1 MSQVERATDKV
12 AAALGRVNVEQAK
25 YDQLVRAGSANR
37 AQLVA
42 QYEKLAD
49 AQRRHR
55 STVRD
60 AVRAHHDL
68 SAAASA
74 AVAPVGGLLG
84 TIGNLG
90 GSAAT
95 GAASLGRLGGAIGG
109 VAAAAATAVAVAG
122 VADMLVDVG
131 RAAVTASQSLWLLPS
146 ALAAAGT
153 GFAALKIGFL
163 GFADAIK
170 EVRDPEKFA
179 EALQSL
185 SPNAQQ
191 AALSI
196 RELLPAFDGL
206 KNSVQD
212 SLFAGVAP
220 QIEALTQQYLPT
232 LETMLSSVA
241 GAFNTMFSDAVGVL
255 QANPDLVE
263 NISNNI
269 QASFRNL
276 AQAAGPLT
284 EALTRLVSV
293 GSDFLPGIADA
304 AANAAT
310 EFANFIAQAAAT
322 GDLQRWIQDGI
333 TAAQDLGSA
342 IWDIGK
348 IIYDTFGSAK
358 PEEFRDSLNS
368 IVATIN
374 FVGDSITT
382 LQSIWNGFATAAEWA
397 INRVIDAVNGLL
409 TPLRAAAGIISMLP
423 GVDIPTAIPHV
434 DAPIAGTPVPVA
446 GAPATGLGGSA
457 GVGGLTAGAGAGA
470 AAGGVAG
477 LAGPTGW
484 SPRPVP
490 AAPSSGSGGGPR
502 LPDAPVVPYDSTLP
516 PGFEGMAQDA
526 STFTTLSS
534 YLDARH
540 DLAEKQARLEQ
551 LEKDNNATADDVQ
564 KARND
569 VIEAEQDLHAAELRL
584 YEARD
589 NTYQQMVKSGNSY
602 ASQLGDIGAQLDQDF
617 GISRG
622 LAGIAENVT
631 KFVANLA
638 AAPLLGKLS
647 AISQAS
653 PSQGGHGLMG
663 VLAAQGAFGPQF
675 TGLAQ
680 QQQSYSYAASAL
692 GPAALR
698 PGTGYLGD
706 AALLANVPPGTYS
719 QTGIADLTRGIGDCS
734 SAVED
739 LVNLL
744 DGRPTGGRS
753 LSTGNADSWLPQH
766 GFLPGTGGP
775 GDFRVA
781 FNSGHM
787 QATLPGGTPFNW
799 GSPGA
804 AARRGIGGT
813 GADDP
818 ALTQHYYR
826 PVAAPGV
833 SAAPGVGVT
842 PDSVLYSP
850 ANTNPALTNPTAPL
864 PPVTGASA
872 PFTPGQ
878 YGGVAPA
885 ATPGGGGFGLTG
897 GGALGAAMQA
907 GGAALDAMAPGAGQA
922 AQTGIKLINR
932 GIEFGAQAVGI
943 GVDGLIETL
952 VPFGGSDMAA
962 NNWVTRLAGAFASA
976 APALPNLAGDQA
988 GPTAEQVAGAD
999 PNATQHGQAAGQ
1011 PAGPVSI
1018 TVNNQRATEDGTG
1031 RDIAYHWQ
1039 QAHTTPGRG

>member
-25 YDQLVRAGSANR
+25 YDDLVRSGSASR
-37 AQLVA
+37 ARLVA
-42 QYEKLAD
+42 QYERLET

-55 STVRD
+55 STIRD
-60 AVRAHHDL
+60 AIRAHRDL
-68 SAAASA
+68 STATSA

-84 TIGNLG
+84 TIGRLG
-90 GSAAT
+90 GSAT
-95 GAASLGRLGGAIGG
+95 GSAASVSRLGGAIGG
-109 VAAAAATAVAVAG
+109 LATAASATVVVAAAAE
-122 VADMLVDVG
+122 MLFDVG
-131 RAAVTASQSLWLLPS
+131 RAAVTATQSLWLLPS

-196 RELLPAFDGL
+196 RELMPAFDGL

-232 LETMLSSVA
+232 LESMLSSVA
-241 GAFNTMFSDAVGVL
+241 GSFNTMFSDAVGVL
-255 QANPDLVE
+255 QANPDLIE
-263 NISNNI
+263 NISTNV
-269 QASFRNL
+269 QTAFRNL

-284 EALTRLVSV
+284 EALTRLMSV
-293 GSDFLPGIADA
+293 GSDFLPGLADA

-310 EFANFIAQAAAT
+310 EFANFVAQAAAT

-333 TAAQDLGSA
+333 TAAKELGDA
-342 IWDIGK
+342 IWNIGK

-358 PEEFRDSLNS
+358 PEEFRQSLDS
-368 IVATIN
+368 IVNTIN
-374 FVGDSITT
+374 FVGNAITG
-382 LQSIWNGFATAAEWA
+382 LQTVWNGFATAAEWA
-397 INRVIDAVNGLL
+397 INRVIDAANTLL
-409 TPLRAAAGIISMLP
+409 APLRAAAGILSMLP
-423 GVDIPTAIPHV
+423 GVEMPTAIPYV
-434 DAPIAGTPVPVA
+434 NAPVAGTPVPAA
-446 GAPATGLGGSA
+446 GAAGGIGGAAALGGR
-457 GVGGLTAGAGAGA
+457 AGAGGL
-470 AAGGVAG
+470 AG

-490 AAPSSGSGGGPR
+490 APPPDSGRGSGPR

-516 PGFEGMAQDA
+516 PGFDGIAQTA
-526 STFTTLSS
+526 GGFSALSS

-551 LEKDNNATADDVQ
+551 LERDNNATADDRL

-569 VIEAEQDLHAAELRL
+569 VIEAEQDLQAAELRL

-589 NTYQQMVKSGNSY
+589 NAYGQMVKSGNRY
-602 ASQLGDIGAQLDQDF
+602 ATQLGEIGAQLDQDF

-622 LAGIAENVT
+622 LAGIAENIT

-638 AAPLLGKLS
+638 AAPLLGQLS

-663 VLAAQGAFGPQF
+663 ILGAQGVFGPRF

-680 QQQSYSYAASAL
+680 QQYGYAASAL

-698 PGTGYLGD
+698 PGYGGYLGD
-706 AALLANVPPGTYS
+706 AALLANVPAGTYS

-753 LSTGNADSWLPQH
+753 MSTGNAAEWLTSR
-766 GFLPGTGGP
+766 GFLPGRGGP

-799 GSPGA
+799 GSQAA

-826 PVAAPGV
+826 PVD
-833 SAAPGVGVT
+833 SSGVT
-842 PDSVLYSP
+842 PGSELYSP
-850 ANTNPALTNPTAPL
+850 ANTHPALTNPAAPAAG
-864 PPVTGASA
+864 VSA

-885 ATPGGGGFGLTG
+885 SGPGGGGGIGLTG
-897 GGALGAAMQA
+897 GGALGLAMEA
-907 GGAALDAMAPGAGQA
+907 GGAALNGLAPGAGQA
-922 AQTGIKLINR
+922 AQTGIKLLNR
-932 GIEFGAQAVGI
+932 GIEFGGQAVGI
-943 GVDGLIETL
+943 GVNGLIETL
-952 VPFGGSDMAA
+952 VPFGGSEMAA
-962 NNWVTRLAGAFASA
+962 NNWVTRIAGAFASA

-988 GPTAEQVAGAD
+988 GPSAEQVAGVD
-999 PNATQHGQAAGQ
+999 PNTTQHGQAAAQ
-1011 PAGPVSI
+1011 PPGPVSI

-1039 QAHTTPGRG
+1039 QAHAAPGRG

>member
-25 YDQLVRAGSANR
+25 YDDLVRSGSASR
-37 AQLVA
+37 TQLIT
-42 QYEKLAD
+42 QYERLTT
-49 AQRRHR
+49 AQRRHH
-55 STVRD
+55 STIRD
-60 AVRAHHDL
+60 AVRAHRDL
-68 SAAASA
+68 SAATAAAAS
-74 AVAPVGGLLG
+74 PIGRMLG
-84 TIGNLG
+84 TVGQLG
-90 GSAAT
+90 GTAAGSAASV
-95 GAASLGRLGGAIGG
+95 ARLGGAIGG
-109 VAAAAATAVAVAG
+109 LATAGSITVVVAAAAE
-122 VADMLVDVG
+122 MLFDVG
-131 RAAVTASQSLWLLPS
+131 RAAVTATQSLWLLPS

-196 RELLPAFDGL
+196 RELMPAFDGL

-232 LETMLSSVA
+232 LEAMLSSVA
-241 GAFNTMFSDAVGVL
+241 GSFNTMFSDAVGVL
-255 QANPDLVE
+255 QENPDLIG
-263 NISNNI
+263 NISTNV
-269 QASFRNL
+269 QAAFRNL

-293 GSDFLPGIADA
+293 GSDFLPGLADA

-310 EFANFIAQAAAT
+310 EFANFVAQAAAT

-333 TAAQDLGSA
+333 TAAKELGGA

-358 PEEFRDSLNS
+358 PEEFRQSLDS
-368 IVATIN
+368 IVSTIN
-374 FVGDSITT
+374 FVGNAITG
-382 LQSIWNGFATAAEWA
+382 LQTVWNGFATAAEWA
-397 INRVIDAVNGLL
+397 LNRVIDAANTLL
-409 TPLRAAAGIISMLP
+409 TPLRAAAGILSMLP
-423 GVDIPTAIPHV
+423 GVEMPTAIPYV
-434 DAPIAGTPVPVA
+434 NAPVAGTPVPAA
-446 GAPATGLGGSA
+446 GAAGGIGGAAALGGR
-457 GVGGLTAGAGAGA
+457 AGAGGL
-470 AAGGVAG
+470 AG

-490 AAPSSGSGGGPR
+490 APPPDSSRGSGPR

-516 PGFEGMAQDA
+516 PGFEGMAQNA
-526 STFTTLSS
+526 AGFSALSS

-551 LEKDNNATADDVQ
+551 LERDNNATAEDRL

-569 VIEAEQDLHAAELRL
+569 VIEAEQDLQAAELRL

-589 NTYQQMVKSGNSY
+589 NAYEQMVKSGNRY
-602 ASQLGDIGAQLDQDF
+602 AAQLGDIGAQLDQDF
-617 GISRG
+617 GISKG
-622 LAGIAENVT
+622 LAGIAENIT

-638 AAPLLGKLS
+638 AAPLLGQLG

-663 VLAAQGAFGPQF
+663 ILGAQGAFGPQF

-680 QQQSYSYAASAL
+680 QQRYGYAASAL
-692 GPAALR
+692 GPSALR
-698 PGTGYLGD
+698 PTAGYLGD
-706 AALLANVPPGTYS
+706 AALLANVPAGTYS

-753 LSTGNADSWLPQH
+753 MSTGNAAEWLTSR

-799 GSPGA
+799 GSQAA

-826 PVAAPGV
+826 PVVSPAAAGV
-833 SAAPGVGVT
+833 MS
-842 PDSVLYSP
+842 DSLVYSP
-850 ANTNPALTNPTAPL
+850 ANTNPALTNPAAPMAG
-864 PPVTGASA
+864 VSAA

-885 ATPGGGGFGLTG
+885 SVPGGGGGIGITGDGAIGL
-897 GGALGAAMQA
+897 AMEA
-907 GGAALDAMAPGAGQA
+907 GGAALNGLAPGAGQA
-922 AQTGIKLINR
+922 AQTGVKLINR

-943 GVDGLIETL
+943 GVNGAIETL
-952 VPFGGSDMAA
+952 VPFGGSEMAA
-962 NNWVTRLAGAFASA
+962 NNWITRIAGAFASA

-988 GPTAEQVAGAD
+988 GPSAEQVAGAD

-1011 PAGPVSI
+1011 QPGPVNI

-1031 RDIAYHWQ
+1031 RDIAWHMQ
-1039 QAHTTPGRG
+1039 QANTTPGRG